1 MVLGIVGTGELR
13 QEVLDL
19 ALEIFET
26 SFTDKGCDGGDRGR
40 VIQIGGGGVI

>member
-26 SFTDKGCDGGDRGR
+26 SLSYKTCDKSALSD
-40 VIQIGGGGVI
+40 VIRIGGGVI